1 MRKWFRK
8 FCSSGFFIPLV
19 LLMPY
24 VCTILLN
31 GADKALLLSSL
42 DEEVMVPL
50 LLMVQ
55 LKGDYEE
62 EAVKAQAVIARSN
75 LYRRLAA
82 GEQAGKIMEEVSGE
96 VTGKNTDRNSGGEY
110 SFILDGTL
118 SPGHLSQ
125 IWEMMK
131 KADTLQENKNAAEA
145 TAGQVLTYQGEL
157 KLVPYHQISSG
168 MTRDGAEV
176 FHNEEYSY
184 LKSVDSSQ
192 DKDAPDYVNSTYVSA
207 SQLPARLV
215 IKKRDSAGYVT
226 ALTVDE
232 SWLEGESFRQG
243 MHLASADFSMQKV
256 GNAVRF
262 LCKGKGHGLGFSQY
276 GGNEMAKEG
285 SSWEEILGGLFSGD
299 GASKY
304 KFRVDFLQIWQIK

>member
-96 VTGKNTDRNSGGEY
+96 VTEIAVESIRLFWMELCHQDICPKSG
-110 SFILDGTL
+110 
-118 SPGHLSQ
+118 
-125 IWEMMK
+125 
-131 KADTLQENKNAAEA
+131 
-145 TAGQVLTYQGEL
+145 
-157 KLVPYHQISSG
+157 
-168 MTRDGAEV
+168 R
-176 FHNEEYSY
+176 
-184 LKSVDSSQ
+184 
-192 DKDAPDYVNSTYVSA
+192 
-207 SQLPARLV
+207 
-215 IKKRDSAGYVT
+215 
-226 ALTVDE
+226 
-232 SWLEGESFRQG
+232 
-243 MHLASADFSMQKV
+243 
-256 GNAVRF
+256 
-262 LCKGKGHGLGFSQY
+262 
-276 GGNEMAKEG
+276 
-285 SSWEEILGGLFSGD
+285 
-299 GASKY
+299 
-304 KFRVDFLQIWQIK
+304 

>member
-31 GADKALLLSSL
+31 GADKALLLSSP

-110 SFILDGTL
+110 SFILAGTL

-131 KADTLQENKNAAEA
+131 KADTLQENKNAADA

-226 ALTVDE
+226 ALTADG
-232 SWLEGESFRQG
+232 SWLEGESFREG

-262 LCKGKGHGLGFSQY
+262 LCKVKGHGLGFSQY

-285 SSWEEILGGLFSGD
+285 SSWEEILEAYFPEME
-299 GASKY
+299 
-304 KFRVDFLQIWQIK
+304 LQNINSV

>member
-1 MRKWFRK
+1 
-8 FCSSGFFIPLV
+8 
-19 LLMPY
+19 MPY

-31 GADKALLLSSL
+31 GADKALLLSSP

-110 SFILDGTL
+110 SFILAGTL

-131 KADTLQENKNAAEA
+131 KADTLQENKNAADA

-168 MTRDGAEV
+168 MTRDLSLI
-176 FHNEEYSY
+176 H
-184 LKSVDSSQ
+184 
-192 DKDAPDYVNSTYVSA
+192 
-207 SQLPARLV
+207 
-215 IKKRDSAGYVT
+215 I
-226 ALTVDE
+226 
-232 SWLEGESFRQG
+232 
-243 MHLASADFSMQKV
+243 
-256 GNAVRF
+256 
-262 LCKGKGHGLGFSQY
+262 
-276 GGNEMAKEG
+276 
-285 SSWEEILGGLFSGD
+285 
-299 GASKY
+299 
-304 KFRVDFLQIWQIK
+304 

>member
-1 MRKWFRK
+1 
-8 FCSSGFFIPLV
+8 
-19 LLMPY
+19 MPY

-31 GADKALLLSSL
+31 GADKALLLSSP

-62 EAVKAQAVIARSN
+62 EVVKAQAWSPGRN

-110 SFILDGTL
+110 SFILAGTL

-131 KADTLQENKNAAEA
+131 KADTLQENKNAADA

-226 ALTVDE
+226 ALTADG
-232 SWLEGESFRQG
+232 SWLEGESFRRECIW
-243 MHLASADFSMQKV
+243 LRRIFP
-256 GNAVRF
+256 
-262 LCKGKGHGLGFSQY
+262 CKKWEMRCGFCARGKGHGLVFPSMG
-276 GGNEMAKEG
+276 EMRWRRRAAAG
-285 SSWEEILGGLFSGD
+285 R
-299 GASKY
+299 
-304 KFRVDFLQIWQIK
+304 KFWRLIFRRWSFKI

>member
-19 LLMPY
+19 LLLPY

-31 GADKALLLSSL
+31 GADKALLLSSP

-62 EAVKAQAVIARSN
+62 ETMKAQAVIARSN

-82 GEQAGKIMEEVSGE
+82 GEQEGKIMEEVSLELSGE
-96 VTGKNTDRNSGGEY
+96 NSGTSSSGAY
-110 SFILDGTL
+110 PFLLNGSLI
-118 SPGHLSQ
+118 PGHFSK
-125 IWEMMK
+125 IWKIMK
-131 KADTLQENKNAAEA
+131 DADMIQENKNAAEA

-168 MTRDGAEV
+168 MTRNGAEV
-176 FHNEEYSY
+176 FHSEEYSY

-192 DKDAPDYVNSTYVSA
+192 DKEAPDYVNSTYVSV

-226 ALTVDE
+226 ALTADE

-285 SSWEEILGGLFSGD
+285 SSWEEILEAYFPEME
-299 GASKY
+299 
-304 KFRVDFLQIWQIK
+304 LQNINSV

>member
-1 MRKWFRK
+1 M
-8 FCSSGFFIPLV
+8 
-19 LLMPY
+19 
-24 VCTILLN
+24 
-31 GADKALLLSSL
+31 
-42 DEEVMVPL
+42 
-50 LLMVQ
+50 
-55 LKGDYEE
+55 
-62 EAVKAQAVIARSN
+62 KAQAVIARSN

-131 KADTLQENKNAAEA
+131 KADTLQENKNAADA

-226 ALTVDE
+226 ALTADG
-232 SWLEGESFRQG
+232 SWLEGESFREG

-285 SSWEEILGGLFSGD
+285 SSWEEILEAYFPEME
-299 GASKY
+299 
-304 KFRVDFLQIWQIK
+304 LQNINSV

>member
-1 MRKWFRK
+1 
-8 FCSSGFFIPLV
+8 
-19 LLMPY
+19 MPY

-226 ALTVDE
+226 ALTVAGWRE
-232 SWLEGESFRQG
+232 KASGRECTWLRRIFPCKKWEMRCGFCAREKDMGWVFPSMGEMRWRRRAAAGRKFWRLIFRRWSF
-243 MHLASADFSMQKV
+243 K
-256 GNAVRF
+256 
-262 LCKGKGHGLGFSQY
+262 
-276 GGNEMAKEG
+276 
-285 SSWEEILGGLFSGD
+285 I
-299 GASKY
+299 
-304 KFRVDFLQIWQIK
+304 

>member
-19 LLMPY
+19 LLLPY

-31 GADKALLLSSL
+31 SADKALLLSSP

-82 GEQAGKIMEEVSGE
+82 GEQAGKTMEEVSGE

-131 KADTLQENKNAAEA
+131 KADTLQENKNAADA

-207 SQLPARLV
+207 SQLPARLL

-262 LCKGKGHGLGFSQY
+262 LCKGKGHGLGFSQ
-276 GGNEMAKEG
+276 
-285 SSWEEILGGLFSGD
+285 
-299 GASKY
+299 
-304 KFRVDFLQIWQIK
+304 

>member
-125 IWEMMK
+125 
-131 KADTLQENKNAAEA
+131 
-145 TAGQVLTYQGEL
+145 TYQGEL

-285 SSWEEILGGLFSGD
+285 SSWEEILEAYFPEME
-299 GASKY
+299 
-304 KFRVDFLQIWQIK
+304 LQNINSV

>member
-82 GEQAGKIMEEVSGE
+82 GE
-96 VTGKNTDRNSGGEY
+96 
-110 SFILDGTL
+110 
-118 SPGHLSQ
+118 
-125 IWEMMK
+125 
-131 KADTLQENKNAAEA
+131 
-145 TAGQVLTYQGEL
+145 
-157 KLVPYHQISSG
+157 HQKRLERYYG
-168 MTRDGAEV
+168 
-176 FHNEEYSY
+176 
-184 LKSVDSSQ
+184 
-192 DKDAPDYVNSTYVSA
+192 DKCRGWNI
-207 SQLPARLV
+207 R
-215 IKKRDSAGYVT
+215 K
-226 ALTVDE
+226 
-232 SWLEGESFRQG
+232 
-243 MHLASADFSMQKV
+243 
-256 GNAVRF
+256 
-262 LCKGKGHGLGFSQY
+262 
-276 GGNEMAKEG
+276 
-285 SSWEEILGGLFSGD
+285 
-299 GASKY
+299 
-304 KFRVDFLQIWQIK
+304 

>member
-19 LLMPY
+19 LLLPY

-31 GADKALLLSSL
+31 SADKALLLSSP

-131 KADTLQENKNAAEA
+131 KADTLQENKNAADA

-157 KLVPYHQISSG
+157 KLILS
-168 MTRDGAEV
+168 RAI
-176 FHNEEYSY
+176 
-184 LKSVDSSQ
+184 
-192 DKDAPDYVNSTYVSA
+192 
-207 SQLPARLV
+207 RL
-215 IKKRDSAGYVT
+215 RQNCCPNP
-226 ALTVDE
+226 
-232 SWLEGESFRQG
+232 WL
-243 MHLASADFSMQKV
+243 
-256 GNAVRF
+256 
-262 LCKGKGHGLGFSQY
+262 
-276 GGNEMAKEG
+276 
-285 SSWEEILGGLFSGD
+285 
-299 GASKY
+299 
-304 KFRVDFLQIWQIK
+304 

>member
-1 MRKWFRK
+1 
-8 FCSSGFFIPLV
+8 
-19 LLMPY
+19 
-24 VCTILLN
+24 
-31 GADKALLLSSL
+31 
-42 DEEVMVPL
+42 
-50 LLMVQ
+50 
-55 LKGDYEE
+55 
-62 EAVKAQAVIARSN
+62 
-75 LYRRLAA
+75 
-82 GEQAGKIMEEVSGE
+82 MEEVSGE

-131 KADTLQENKNAAEA
+131 KADTLQENKNAADA

-226 ALTVDE
+226 ALTADG
-232 SWLEGESFRQG
+232 SWLEGESFREG

-276 GGNEMAKEG
+276 GGNEMAKED
-285 SSWEEILGGLFSGD
+285 SSWEEILEAYFPEME
-299 GASKY
+299 
-304 KFRVDFLQIWQIK
+304 LQNINSV

>member
-19 LLMPY
+19 LLLPY

-31 GADKALLLSSL
+31 GADKALLLSSP
-42 DEEVMVPL
+42 DEETMVPL

-62 EAVKAQAVIARSN
+62 ETVKAQAVIARSN

-82 GEQAGKIMEEVSGE
+82 GEQEEKIMEEVSTE
-96 VTGKNTDRNSGGEY
+96 LSGKNSRTSNSGAY
-110 SFILDGTL
+110 SFLLNGSL
-118 SPGHLSQ
+118 MPGYLSQ
-125 IWEMMK
+125 IWKMLK
-131 KADTLQENKNAAEA
+131 YADRLQENKNAAEA

-168 MTRDGAEV
+168 MTRDGEEA
-176 FHNEEYSY
+176 FHSADYAY

-192 DKDAPDYVNSTYVSA
+192 DKEAPDYVNSTYVSV
-207 SQLPARLV
+207 SQLPVRLV

-285 SSWEEILGGLFSGD
+285 SSWEEILEAYFPEME
-299 GASKY
+299 
-304 KFRVDFLQIWQIK
+304 LQNINSV